1 MTTGTTTP
9 TASPTSAQAA
19 GGPPALE
26 PKVGIRPA
34 DIPAVRAF
42 REWQEQSRL
51 IESLQVVFVV
61 GPPKSGTTWVQQ
73 TLGSHP
79 EAAVEGEG
87 QMATWLG
94 LPLSQT
100 VAQYVQRQQGA
111 SRTGKQIEWLQQA
124 DQFFLVRQACDRVL
138 VGYLRRAQQRGRMRL
153 RCVIDKTPGH
163 ARHVA
168 TLASLYPWAKFV
180 CCTRDVRDAA
190 VSAWHHLGKVPGFFE
205 NATDIKDAARL
216 YAQKHWGE
224 LLRHARAAG
233 RTLGPRYMELA
244 YEDYKAD
251 PESIVARLFEFCNL
265 PADAAIVRQAIE
277 ANTFERRSGG
287 RQPGQEADSFHRKGI
302 VGDWQNYFTPEEG
315 DELIRL
321 AQERVATPV

>member
-1 MTTGTTTP
+1 MTTATP
-9 TASPTSAQAA
+9 HRP
-19 GGPPALE
+19 GGPVPPGSPATE
-26 PKVGIRPA
+26 PKMGIRPA
-34 DIPAVRAF
+34 EIPAVRAY

-51 IESLQVVFVV
+51 LESLQVVFVV

-94 LPLSQT
+94 LPLSQ
-100 VAQYVQRQQGA
+100 VIAQYLDRQNA
-111 SRTGKQIEWLQQA
+111 SSRSGKQIEWLQQA

-138 VGYLRRAQQRGRMRL
+138 VGYLRRAQQRGRTRF

-168 TLASLYPWAKFV
+168 TLAALYPWAKFV

-205 NATDIKDAARL
+205 GATDIKMAARL
-216 YAQKHWGE
+216 YAEKHWGE

-233 RTLGPRYMELA
+233 RQMGGRYMEVA

-251 PESIVARLFEFCNL
+251 ATGVVARLFNFCNL
-265 PADAAIVRQAIE
+265 PADAAMVREAIE
-277 ANTFERRSGG
+277 ANSFERRSGG
-287 RQPGQEADSFHRKGI
+287 RRPGEEAESFHRKGI
-302 VGDWQNYFTPEEG
+302 VGDWKNYFSEDEG
-315 DELIRL
+315 AELIRL
-321 AQERVATPV
+321 AERRVAMPV